1 MERFV
6 YMVIWIH
13 WGRSREMKLQVRLNS
28 KESCTM
34 NFINIPF
41 HFRISPLYC
50 SEVLVQKEDGP
61 HDYLDARISFSSD

>member
-1 MERFV
+1 
-6 YMVIWIH
+6 
-13 WGRSREMKLQVRLNS
+13 MKLQVRLNS